1 MESAYDRALKEV
13 GADGRYQKKF
23 DILYGVVLGGL
34 WCMSY
39 MNLYLALAIP
49 EHNCKLPEK
58 PVNISFH
65 EWKLKNVPVTS
76 VDVDGETRFSS
87 CLIYTDPYNSNET
100 KECSEYEYDKTW
112 YETTVPSENN
122 WVCDKELY
130 VAKIF
135 TYSAISELIG
145 NIVAGW
151 FGDTY
156 GRRLTYIFSLL
167 LTVLGRFISVIFAN
181 TYWIFV
187 SGIVIAAFPSWSI
200 LQSVAVI
207 SMEMSSDE
215 GRTTAAV
222 YRFTA
227 TSCGV
232 SLLALFYWWLREWKI
247 LFIISTTSLL
257 PFLFFSWKYI
267 ESPRWLW
274 THGKTQ
280 ETVKQLKIIAK
291 ENKRKLKSETEQEI
305 LTSAMKNNETLGAL
319 ALFSSKKL
327 AINTVI
333 QLIIWI
339 ILTIGYTVL
348 IMMASQKK
356 DGNPFLEVLWQSVI
370 EIPGGFIGAFLANR
384 YGRRFAGMASC
395 AIAAFMWTFITL
407 REIYLRSWIATWW
420 AGLIFRSMCRVSC
433 VTSFY
438 IINLF
443 NMELYPTCL
452 RQSGMSLGNVLSSGS
467 AAFAP
472 YIIYLGNQVD
482 PRLPGAILAASTL
495 VGLISFFLLPE
506 TLNTKLPETLE
517 DARRFGSRKKA
528 DYFSLPIK
536 QSDATAK

>member
-13 GADGRYQKKF
+13 GADGRYQRKF
-23 DILYGVVLGGL
+23 DILYGVVLGGI

-39 MNLYLALAIP
+39 MSLYLALAIP
-49 EHNCKLPEK
+49 GHNCKLPET
-58 PVNISFH
+58 PVNISYY
-65 EWKLKNVPVTS
+65 EWKLKNIPVKS
-76 VDVDGETRFSS
+76 IDVNGETRFSN
-87 CLIYTDPYNSNET
+87 CLIYIDPYKSNKT
-100 KECSEYEYDKTW
+100 RECFQYEYDKTW

-130 VAKIF
+130 VANIF

-156 GRRLTYIFSLL
+156 GRRPTYIFSLL
-167 LTVLGRFISVIFAN
+167 FTVLGRFISVMFAN
-181 TYWIFV
+181 SYWLFV

-200 LQSVAVI
+200 LQSVTVI

-215 GRTTAAV
+215 GRTTAAI
-222 YRFTA
+222 YRFTS

-232 SLLALFYWWLREWKI
+232 CLLALFYWWLREWKI
-247 LFIISTTSLL
+247 LLIISTTLLL
-257 PFLFFSWKYI
+257 PFLLFSWIYI

-274 THGKTQ
+274 TQGKTQ
-280 ETVKQLKIIAK
+280 EAVKQLKNIAK
-291 ENKRKLKSETEQEI
+291 ENKRKLKSDTEQEI
-305 LTSAMKNNETLGAL
+305 LTSTMHNNETLGAL

-327 AINTVI
+327 AMNTVI

-339 ILTIGYTVL
+339 ILTIGYTL
-348 IMMASQKK
+348 LMMMASQKK

-370 EIPGGFIGAFLANR
+370 EIPGSFIGAFLANR

-395 AIAAFMWTFITL
+395 AIATSMWTFISF
-407 REIYLRSWIATWW
+407 REIYLTSWIATWW
-420 AGLIFRSMCRVSC
+420 AGSIFRSMCRLSC

-482 PRLPGAILAASTL
+482 PRLPGAILAAITL
-495 VGLISFFLLPE
+495 IGLISFFLLPE

-517 DARRFGSRKKA
+517 DARRFGSGKS

-536 QSDATAK
+536 QSGATAA